1 VLAVTGPRRA
11 EALPDIATLDELGL
25 PGLAINGWVGM
36 LAPARTPAEI
46 GARLNGAVN
55 KVIATP
61 EIERR
66 LRSLGYEPYMGAF
79 ADAPA
84 FLKQQ
89 IDTWGNL
96 IRATGI
102 TAE

>member
-1 VLAVTGPRRA
+1 MA
-11 EALPDIATLDELGL
+11 EGCPPEWLG
-25 PGLAINGWVGM
+25 
-36 LAPARTPAEI
+36 EQ
-46 GARLNGAVN
+46 
-55 KVIATP
+55 
-61 EIERR
+61 R
-66 LRSLGYEPYMGAF
+66 LRSRGYEPYMGAF

-84 FLKQQ
+84 FLEQR